1 MTLHFIFLFQ
11 FTLPKGSFLNS
22 PTLTARLYGAV
33 ALRVFSFRHSFFFFP
48 LSFFFLFELG
58 LVEVK
63 FGGRD
68 GRHFILTTTV
78 RDR

>member
-11 FTLPKGSFLNS
+11 FILPKGSFLNS
-22 PTLTARLYGAV
+22 PTLTARLYGAAV
-33 ALRVFSFRHSFFFFP
+33 TRFLFSPFVFFP
-48 LSFFFLFELG
+48 LSLSFFLFELG

-68 GRHFILTTTV
+68 GRHFIPTTTV